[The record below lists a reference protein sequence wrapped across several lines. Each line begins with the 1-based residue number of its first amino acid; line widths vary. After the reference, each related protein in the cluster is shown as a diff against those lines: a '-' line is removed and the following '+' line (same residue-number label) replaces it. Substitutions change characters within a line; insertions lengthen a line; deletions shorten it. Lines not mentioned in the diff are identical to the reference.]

1 MSMLFDQ
8 ETVTKIRE
16 YNIAKQAR
24 GEGRE
29 DGMKATISI
38 LQDMSLDKT
47 CKTCQE
53 MTRAQSRKISKNN
66 PSKISIAKQA
76 ILFRRPWKWIENSV
90 YDALQ
95 LL

>member
-29 DGMKATISI
+29 EGMKATISI
-38 LQDMSLDKT
+38 LQDMSLDKE
-47 CKTCQE
+47 QII
-53 MTRAQSRKISKNN
+53 QSYKS
-66 PSKISIAKQA
+66 
-76 ILFRRPWKWIENSV
+76 W
-90 YDALQ
+90 
-95 LL
+95 

>member
-38 LQDMSLDKT
+38 LQDMSLDKEQIIQ
-47 CKTCQE
+47 KLVEAYQILP
-53 MTRAQSRKISKNN
+53 AQARKYTEKYL
-66 PSKISIAKQA
+66 KQ
-76 ILFRRPWKWIENSV
+76 
-90 YDALQ
+90 
-95 LL
+95 

>member
-29 DGMKATISI
+29 EGREEGLKATISI

-47 CKTCQE
+47 C
-53 MTRAQSRKISKNN
+53 
-66 PSKISIAKQA
+66 
-76 ILFRRPWKWIENSV
+76 
-90 YDALQ
+90 
-95 LL
+95 